1 MRFAFIEFEEEE
13 AVPKVSICTSSVTC
27 HFSCRTLTTVTLV
40 QALAK
45 AGMKIG
51 SFSLRILPSKT
62 AIVPVNNKYL
72 PRSEEERELCSRT
85 IYVANIDKR
94 AERQDVQAFFENLC
108 GAPGVPHCMLEC
120 R

>member
-1 MRFAFIEFEEEE
+1 
-13 AVPKVSICTSSVTC
+13 
-27 HFSCRTLTTVTLV
+27 
-40 QALAK
+40 
-45 AGMKIG
+45 MKIG

-94 AERQDVQAFFENLC
+94 AERQDVKAFFENLC
-108 GAPGVPHCMLEC
+108 GMLGAFSFVSMASNHGT
-120 R
+120 